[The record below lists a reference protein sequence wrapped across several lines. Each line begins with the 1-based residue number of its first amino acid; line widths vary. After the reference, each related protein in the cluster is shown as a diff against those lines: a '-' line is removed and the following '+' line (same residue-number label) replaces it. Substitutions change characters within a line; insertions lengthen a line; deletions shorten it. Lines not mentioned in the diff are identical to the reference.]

1 MKRDEI
7 LAILNEPLAQELMQ
21 SRAPARVAYTGLDGF
36 PRVVP
41 LGFHW
46 NGAEFIICT
55 TPNAPKVRAL
65 AANPHVAMTLDTD
78 AFPPH
83 VLLVRGTAALETVD
97 GVPPEYL
104 TASRKAVSPDQFPA
118 FEAQVRTMYKQMV
131 KITVTPRWVK
141 LMDFVTRLPRPIEE
155 LIQAQQARGG

>member
-1 MKRDEI
+1 MQRDEI
-7 LAILNEPLAQELMQ
+7 LAILNEPLAQALMG

-46 NGAEFIICT
+46 NGAEFVICT

-65 AANPHVAMTLDTD
+65 AADPHVAMTLDTD
-78 AFPPH
+78 AFPPNI
-83 VLLVRGTAALETVD
+83 LLVRGTATLETVD

-104 TASRKAVSPDQFPA
+104 TASKKAVSEDQFPA
-118 FEAQVRTMYKQMV
+118 FEAGVRAMYKQMV
-131 KITVTPRWVK
+131 KITVTPQWVK
-141 LMDFVTRLPRPIEE
+141 LIDFVTTLPRPVEE
-155 LIQAQQARGG
+155 LMRAQQAGGA

>member
-1 MKRDEI
+1 MQREEI

-21 SRAPARVAYTGLDGF
+21 SRTPMRVAYTGLDGF

-46 NGAEFIICT
+46 NGADFVICT
-55 TPNAPKVRAL
+55 LPHSPKVRAL

-78 AFPPH
+78 AFPPSI
-83 VLLVRGTAALETVD
+83 LLVRGTAALETVD

-104 TASRKAVSPDQFPA
+104 TASRKAVSADQFPA
-118 FEAQVRTMYKQMV
+118 FEAQVRAMYTQMV

-141 LMDFVTRLPRPIEE
+141 LIDFVTTLPRPVEE
-155 LIQAQQARGG
+155 LIRAQQAQRE